1 MTDKPEK
8 FIDENGI
15 RSDGRRANEIR
26 DVKIEVG
33 VLSRADG
40 SCYLE
45 FGKNKVMAA
54 VYGPREVHPRHQQ
67 KSNRAIVRYKYNMA
81 SFSVEDRKRPGPDR
95 RSIEVSKVS
104 REALENQIFTEY
116 FPKSAIDIFVEVLQA
131 DAGTRTAALNAASVA
146 LADAG
151 IPMRSLVSACA
162 VGKVDDTL
170 VLDLNKNEDN
180 YGQADVPIA
189 MTPDGKITLL
199 QMDGHLTPEEFKQG
213 LEMAQEGCRQVYE
226 LQRKALID
234 YYSKKTEVVTEATT
248 AEDVKKDAPEEP
260 EDVTPVDVTEDTEE
274 TEKIDDT
281 NETGVTKETDDT
293 REPGDTKATG
303 DTEETED
310 TVKAGD
316 VEELE
321 DSGEEVPE
329 TGKNADE
336 TYGQMDESEEETS
349 NE

>member
-104 REALENQIFTEY
+104 REALEDQVFTEY

-131 DAGTRTAALNAASVA
+131 DAGTRTAALNAASIA

-170 VLDLNKNEDN
+170 VLDLNKDEDN
-180 YGQADVPIA
+180 YGQADMPIA

-199 QMDGHLTPEEFKQG
+199 QMDGHLTEEEFKQG

-226 LQRKALID
+226 MQRKALID
-234 YYSKKTEVVTEATT
+234 YYAKKTEVSSTEVTA
-248 AEDVKKDAPEEP
+248 AEDVKEDAPEEP
-260 EDVTPVDVTEDTEE
+260 EDVTPVEVTED

-281 NETGVTKETDDT
+281 NETGD
-293 REPGDTKATG
+293 A
-303 DTEETED
+303 EETED

-316 VEELE
+316 VEESE
-321 DSGEEVPE
+321 DSSEEVPDTVE
-329 TGKNADE
+329 NADE
-336 TYGQMDESEEETS
+336 TDGQMDESEEESS

>member
-226 LQRKALID
+226 LQRKALMD
-234 YYSKKTEVVTEATT
+234 HYSKKTEVVTEGTT
-248 AEDVKKDAPEEP
+248 AEDVKKDAPEEL
-260 EDVTPVDVTEDTEE
+260 EDVTPVEVTEDTEE

-293 REPGDTKATG
+293 KEPGDTKATG
-303 DTEETED
+303 DTED

-336 TYGQMDESEEETS
+336 TDGQMDESEEETS

>member
-104 REALENQIFTEY
+104 REALEDQVFTEY

-131 DAGTRTAALNAASVA
+131 DAGTRTAALNAASIA

-170 VLDLNKNEDN
+170 VLDLNKDEDN
-180 YGQADVPIA
+180 YGQADMPIA

-199 QMDGHLTPEEFKQG
+199 QMDGHLTEEEFKQG

-226 LQRKALID
+226 MQRKALID
-234 YYSKKTEVVTEATT
+234 YYAKKTEVSSTEVTA
-248 AEDVKKDAPEEP
+248 AEDVKEDAPEEP
-260 EDVTPVDVTEDTEE
+260 EDVTPVEVTED

-281 NETGVTKETDDT
+281 NETGDAEETD
-293 REPGDTKATG
+293 
-303 DTEETED
+303 D

-316 VEELE
+316 VEESE
-321 DSGEEVPE
+321 DSSEEVPDTVE
-329 TGKNADE
+329 NADE
-336 TYGQMDESEEETS
+336 TDGQMDESEEESS

>member
-45 FGKNKVMAA
+45 FGKNKVIAA

-234 YYSKKTEVVTEATT
+234 HYSKKTEGVTEATT
-248 AEDVKKDAPEEP
+248 AEDVKKDAPEES

-293 REPGDTKATG
+293 KEPGDTKATG

-329 TGKNADE
+329 SGKNADE
-336 TYGQMDESEEETS
+336 TDGQMDESEEETS

>member
-104 REALENQIFTEY
+104 REALEDQVFTEY
-116 FPKSAIDIFVEVLQA
+116 FPKSAIDVFVEVLQA
-131 DAGTRTAALNAASVA
+131 DAGTRTAAINAASVA

-170 VLDLNKNEDN
+170 VLDLNKDEDN

-199 QMDGHLTPEEFKQG
+199 QMDGHLTKEEFKQG

-226 LQRKALID
+226 MQRKALID
-234 YYSKKTEVVTEATT
+234 YYSKKTEVLSTEVTAT
-248 AEDVKKDAPEEP
+248 EDVKEDAPEEP
-260 EDVTPVDVTEDTEE
+260 KDVTPVEVTEDTED

-281 NETGVTKETDDT
+281 NETVDAEETEATKET
-293 REPGDTKATG
+293 GDIE
-303 DTEETED
+303 DTEE

-316 VEELE
+316 VEESE
-321 DSGEEVPE
+321 YSGEEVPHIGE
-329 TGKNADE
+329 NADE
-336 TYGQMDESEEETS
+336 TDGQMDESEEESS